1 MNKMPVRILIF
12 EDNNGLREGL
22 CQLLALRDDLV
33 IAGDYAEASQV
44 TSLTLLHKPDL
55 ILMDIDMPGV
65 DGIEAVRLVRAVNGE
80 VQIIM
85 LTVFDNHTSVFDA
98 LKAGANGYLL
108 KRNVS
113 DRLVPAIYEVLEG
126 GAPMSPSI
134 ARMVIDEMQL
144 RKKPDAYSLSER
156 ERQILSLLA
165 NGNSF
170 KMIASDLGISLE
182 TVRTHI
188 KHIYEKLHV
197 NSQIEAVSKA
207 IREKLV

>member
-1 MNKMPVRILIF
+1 MPIRILIF
-12 EDNNGLREGL
+12 EDNAGLREGL
-22 CQLLALRDDLV
+22 CQLLMLRDEYE
-33 IAGDYAEASQV
+33 ITGQYENASQV
-44 TSLTLLHKPDL
+44 ITLTNLHNPDV
-55 ILMDIDMPGV
+55 ILMDIEMPGIS
-65 DGIEAVRLVRAVNGE
+65 GIEAVRLVRGVNLR

-85 LTVFDNHTSVFDA
+85 LTVFDDHSHVFDA

-113 DRLVPAIYEVLEG
+113 DRLIASIGEVLGG

-134 ARMVIDEMQL
+134 ARMVIGEMQTS
-144 RKKPDAYSLSER
+144 KSSASYSLSDR
-156 ERQILSLLA
+156 EKQILSSLA
-165 NGNSF
+165 DGNSF

-188 KHIYEKLHV
+188 KRIYEKLHV
-197 NSQIEAVSKA
+197 HSQIEAVSKA